1 MNTEVTGSIQQQ
13 CSDRLSNLY
22 TQSHKTLLSYANW
35 ISKNREEA
43 EELCSDLYLYL
54 AKQCREKIWWGD
66 SYNILYCQKFLRHRW
81 LNRAPKLDRT
91 IYVGPTLTIDIEEI
105 EYNYERDERIMR
117 VHEEV
122 MAEIQRIKKTKMFAP
137 AMIWELYW
145 TSDDTLD
152 EVAHKIGIS
161 KSTVFLA
168 IKKIRKYMKENIKT
182 PFED

>member
-66 SYNILYCQKFLRHRW
+66 SYNILYCQKFLRH
-81 LNRAPKLDRT
+81 
-91 IYVGPTLTIDIEEI
+91 
-105 EYNYERDERIMR
+105 
-117 VHEEV
+117 
-122 MAEIQRIKKTKMFAP
+122 
-137 AMIWELYW
+137 
-145 TSDDTLD
+145 
-152 EVAHKIGIS
+152 
-161 KSTVFLA
+161 
-168 IKKIRKYMKENIKT
+168 
-182 PFED
+182 